1 MVRIVCGLAFIP
13 VAVMSDDIPDNLF
26 MWSAEQI
33 AARDGV
39 TKQAVSKTVQAILAV
54 MNNVP
59 VERDSRG
66 RVLRISLAHYDHYR
80 ERFMNPAKMA
90 TPPAEKTFQSDS
102 FEEAKRQS
110 ELMKVG
116 REKIRLNEDVSSL
129 IRADK
134 VSEAAQTITHEI
146 SLIVHRLQ
154 NRADEL
160 AGIVAKEG
168 VHGARVALRTIAFDM
183 GNEIADRLVALAE
196 DAPEFDPL
204 IEDLPS

>member
-1 MVRIVCGLAFIP
+1 
-13 VAVMSDDIPDNLF
+13 MSDKISNNFL
-26 MWSAEQI
+26 MQSVSEI

-39 TKQAVSKTVQAILAV
+39 SKQAVSKTVQALLSV
-54 MNNVP
+54 MTDVP
-59 VERDSRG
+59 VDLDGRG
-66 RVLRISLAHYDHYR
+66 RVLRISVAHYDHHR

-90 TPPAEKTFQSDS
+90 TSPAKKTPQGDS

-110 ELMKVG
+110 EWMKVS
-116 REKIRLNEDVSSL
+116 REKIRLDEDVSNL

-134 VSEAAQTITHEI
+134 VHKAAQTITHEI

-160 AGIVAKEG
+160 AAIVAKEG
-168 VHGARVALRTIAFDM
+168 VHGVRVALRAIAFDL
-183 GNEIADRLVALAE
+183 GNEIADRLVELAE

-204 IEDLPS
+204 IEELPS